1 MAEHCPLRE
10 ESGFTLIEVIVFIVI
25 VSVGLAGVLAAF
37 NTAVKSSGDPMINSQ
52 ILRLA
57 EATMQEVL
65 QKQYQNDPSDP
76 ANGSS
81 TLGCTPTTTPTCRVN
96 TPADRANYNDV
107 DDYNGFAQTGIT
119 QLDGTTPVSGLGSYS
134 VAIAVD
140 KTTATLG
147 GITTPNVKKIT
158 VTASNG
164 SQSIALSGYRTSYGY

>member
-1 MAEHCPLRE
+1 MAEHSPLRE

-37 NTAVKSSGDPMINSQ
+37 NTTVRSSGDPMINSQ

-81 TLGCTPTTTPTCRVN
+81 TLG
-96 TPADRANYNDV
+96 
-107 DDYNGFAQTGIT
+107 
-119 QLDGTTPVSGLGSYS
+119 GTTPVSGLGGYS

-164 SQSIALSGYRTSYGY
+164 SQSIVLTGYRTNYGY